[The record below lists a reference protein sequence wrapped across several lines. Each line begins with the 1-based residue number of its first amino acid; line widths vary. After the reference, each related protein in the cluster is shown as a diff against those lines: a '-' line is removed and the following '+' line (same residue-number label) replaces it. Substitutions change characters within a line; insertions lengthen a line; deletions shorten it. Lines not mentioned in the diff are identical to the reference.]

1 MSRDATLTL
10 MKTWD
15 VKALLRL
22 VLFALFMAGLTAC
35 GTVTKV
41 QTKAQQTIVK
51 IGEKTNIGQNP
62 VDPLEGMNRK
72 VFDFNE
78 GLDEYVLKPSAKF
91 YQAVTPN
98 FIQIAVSNFFGNAGD
113 VWTAVNNFLQGNGKD
128 GVHDVLRVTF
138 NSTFGLVGLIDVAS
152 EMGIPKHRADFGQT
166 LGRWGVPSGPYIVLP
181 LFGASTLRDTL
192 ALPVDFKGDVINA
205 SFPPFE
211 RNALG
216 GLKIV
221 DKRVGVLDAV
231 NLIEEAALDKYV
243 FIRDAYMQRR
253 ESQIKVEKDDSD
265 LELEKEVKEVK
276 EVKEEKIDNEE
287 LVEN

>member
-1 MSRDATLTL
+1 
-10 MKTWD
+10 MKAWD

-22 VLFALFMAGLTAC
+22 VFLTLCMAALTAC
-35 GTVTKV
+35 STVTKV
-41 QTKAQQTIVK
+41 QDKAQQTIVK

-78 GLDEYVLKPSAKF
+78 GLDEYVLKPTAKF

-138 NSTFGLVGLIDVAS
+138 NSTIGLVGLIDVAS

-205 SFPPFE
+205 TFAPFE
-211 RNALG
+211 RNAFG
-216 GLKIV
+216 GLKVV
-221 DKRVGVLDAV
+221 DKRVGALDAV
-231 NLIEEAALDKYV
+231 SLIEEAALDKYV

-253 ESQIKVEKDDSD
+253 ESQIKVEKEDG
-265 LELEKEVKEVK
+265 EVEVEKEVKEKIESKEKK
-276 EVKEEKIDNEE
+276 EVKEEKIDYEE